1 MSAPFDNRPA
11 AAPTGEDSPFRQRW
25 FVISAVFLVVVILLG
40 ALVVLTT
47 GDSDDEATDP
57 APAPSAT
64 TASSS
69 PSAAD
74 GCAGLSDEDTSI
86 PTTAPQGVTW
96 SLFRTVALPVS
107 TTAGP
112 AAADGD
118 MTTCFAHTPTGALM
132 AAAQIS
138 IRSMLASN
146 WEDVWVNQTYGDAKA
161 AQLDALRD
169 ELGSSPL
176 PEPAPGELGQFAGF
190 RFVTYGGDTAVIELL
205 TRFSDGAL
213 RVNTASMR
221 WHEGDWQYEVSST
234 AQQRVVSSEEG
245 FIGWGG
251 V

>member
-1 MSAPFDNRPA
+1 MSAYDNRPPTP
-11 AAPTGEDSPFRQRW
+11 PTGDDSPFRQRW
-25 FVISAVFLVVVILLG
+25 FVVSAVFIVAVILLG
-40 ALVVLTT
+40 ALVVITT
-47 GDSDDEATDP
+47 GDSSGDEAADP

-64 TASSS
+64 TAASS
-69 PSAAD
+69 PAD
-74 GCAGLSDEDTSI
+74 GCAGLSDKDTAL
-86 PTTAPQGVTW
+86 PTTAPKGVTW
-96 SLFRTVALPVS
+96 GLFRTVALPVS
-107 TTAGP
+107 GTAGP

-138 IRSMLASN
+138 IRSMLAAN
-146 WEDVWVNQTYGDAKA
+146 WEDVWVKQTFGDAKD
-161 AQLDALRD
+161 AQLAALRD

-221 WHEGDWQYEVSST
+221 WHDGDWQYEVSST